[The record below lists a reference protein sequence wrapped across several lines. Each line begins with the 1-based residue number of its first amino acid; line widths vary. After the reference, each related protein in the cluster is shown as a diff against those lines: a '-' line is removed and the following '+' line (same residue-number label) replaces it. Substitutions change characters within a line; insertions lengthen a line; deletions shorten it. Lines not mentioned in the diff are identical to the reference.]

1 MKRQAGRPAF
11 FLRISEVAHRE
22 NLCYTPD
29 ITRTEDAMANFTK
42 QAIKASFLKLL
53 NQQPLNKISVR
64 DIVEDCGINRN
75 SFYYHFRDI
84 PSLLGEIVAEQTEQ
98 LIRAYPSISS
108 LDECFHVAFRF
119 ALENKRAVMHI
130 YHSVNRD
137 VFTQSMLRL
146 CEYVVTTY
154 ITTAFPDDLIS
165 ESDRSV
171 VIRFMK
177 CQLLGMCFDWFDRGM
192 TDAAYDDLHRM
203 LQLIQG
209 VPELIIRR
217 SQETNG

>member
-1 MKRQAGRPAF
+1 M
-11 FLRISEVAHRE
+11 
-22 NLCYTPD
+22 T
-29 ITRTEDAMANFTK
+29 NFTK

-75 SFYYHFRDI
+75 SFYYHFHDI
-84 PSLLGEIVAEQTEQ
+84 PSLLGEIITEQTEQ
-98 LIRAYPSISS
+98 LIQAYPS
-108 LDECFHVAFRF
+108 
-119 ALENKRAVMHI
+119 I

-146 CEYVVTTY
+146 CDYAVSAY
-154 ITTAFPDDLIS
+154 ISTAFPDDLMS
-165 ESDRSV
+165 ESDRQI

-177 CQLLGMCFDWFDRGM
+177 CQLFGMCIDWIDRGM

-203 LQLIQG
+203 LELSRD

-217 SQETNG
+217 SRESK

>member
-1 MKRQAGRPAF
+1 
-11 FLRISEVAHRE
+11 
-22 NLCYTPD
+22 
-29 ITRTEDAMANFTK
+29 MANFTK
-42 QAIKASFLKLL
+42 QAIKASFMKLL

-75 SFYYHFRDI
+75 SFYYHFHDI
-84 PSLLGEIVAEQTEQ
+84 PSLLGEIVTEQTEQ
-98 LIRAYPSISS
+98 LIQAYPSISS
-108 LDECFHVAFRF
+108 LDQCFHVAFQF

-137 VFTQSMLRL
+137 LFTQHMLRL
-146 CEYVVTTY
+146 CEYVVTSY
-154 ITTAFPDDLIS
+154 ITTAFPDDLIRDD
-165 ESDRSV
+165 DRRV

-177 CQLLGMCFDWFDRGM
+177 CQLLGMCFDWIDRSM

-203 LQLIQG
+203 LELSRG

-217 SQETNG
+217 SQEDR

>member
-1 MKRQAGRPAF
+1 
-11 FLRISEVAHRE
+11 
-22 NLCYTPD
+22 
-29 ITRTEDAMANFTK
+29 MANFTK

-84 PSLLGEIVAEQTEQ
+84 PSLLGEIVADQTEQ

-130 YHSVNRD
+130 YLSVNRD
-137 VFTQSMLRL
+137 VFTQSMLKL
-146 CEYVVTTY
+146 CE
-154 ITTAFPDDLIS
+154 P
-165 ESDRSV
+165 R
-171 VIRFMK
+171 
-177 CQLLGMCFDWFDRGM
+177 C
-192 TDAAYDDLHRM
+192 DLHYHR
-203 LQLIQG
+203 
-209 VPELIIRR
+209 VPRR
-217 SQETNG
+217 SHQRERPQRCDPVHEVPAAGHVLRLDRPGYDRRRL

>member
-1 MKRQAGRPAF
+1 
-11 FLRISEVAHRE
+11 
-22 NLCYTPD
+22 
-29 ITRTEDAMANFTK
+29 MANFTK

-75 SFYYHFRDI
+75 SFYYHFHDI
-84 PSLLGEIVAEQTEQ
+84 PSLLGEIITEQTEQ

-108 LDECFHVAFRF
+108 LDECFHVAFQF

-137 VFTQSMLRL
+137 VFTQSTLKL
-146 CEYVVTTY
+146 CDYAVSTYVA
-154 ITTAFPDDLIS
+154 TAFPGDPVS
-165 ESDRSV
+165 ESDRQI

-177 CQLLGMCFDWFDRGM
+177 CQLFGMCIDWIDQGM

-203 LQLIQG
+203 LELSRD
-209 VPELIIRR
+209 VPQLIIRR
-217 SQETNG
+217 SLESK

>member
-1 MKRQAGRPAF
+1 M
-11 FLRISEVAHRE
+11 
-22 NLCYTPD
+22 
-29 ITRTEDAMANFTK
+29 
-42 QAIKASFLKLL
+42 ASFTEKAIMDSFIKLL
-53 NQQPLNKISVR
+53 NAKPLDKITVK

-75 SFYYHFRDI
+75 SFYYHFHDI
-84 PSLLGEIVAEQTEQ
+84 PSLLGEIITEQTEQ
-98 LIRAYPSISS
+98 LIQAYPSISS
-108 LDECFHVAFRF
+108 LDECFHMAFQF

-137 VFTQSMLRL
+137 VFTQSKLKL

-177 CQLLGMCFDWFDRGM
+177 CQLLGMCFDWIDRGM

-203 LQLIQG
+203 LELMQG
-209 VPELIIRR
+209 VPQLIIRR

>member
-1 MKRQAGRPAF
+1 M
-11 FLRISEVAHRE
+11 I
-22 NLCYTPD
+22 
-29 ITRTEDAMANFTK
+29 
-42 QAIKASFLKLL
+42 
-53 NQQPLNKISVR
+53 
-64 DIVEDCGINRN
+64 
-75 SFYYHFRDI
+75 
-84 PSLLGEIVAEQTEQ
+84 
-98 LIRAYPSISS
+98 
-108 LDECFHVAFRF
+108 
-119 ALENKRAVMHI
+119 HI

-177 CQLLGMCFDWFDRGM
+177 CQLLGMCFDWIDRGM
-192 TDAAYDDLHRM
+192 TDTAYDDLHRM
-203 LQLIQG
+203 LELMQG
-209 VPELIIRR
+209 VPQLIIRR

>member
-1 MKRQAGRPAF
+1 
-11 FLRISEVAHRE
+11 
-22 NLCYTPD
+22 
-29 ITRTEDAMANFTK
+29 MANFTK

-130 YHSVNRD
+130 YLSVNRD
-137 VFTQSMLRL
+137 VFTQSMLKL

-154 ITTAFPDDLIS
+154 ITTAFPDDLIN

-177 CQLLGMCFDWFDRGM
+177 CQLLGMCFDWIDRGM
-192 TDAAYDDLHRM
+192 TDAAYDD

>member
-1 MKRQAGRPAF
+1 MSQVTKRA
-11 FLRISEVAHRE
+11 LE
-22 NLCYTPD
+22 
-29 ITRTEDAMANFTK
+29 
-42 QAIKASFLKLL
+42 ASLKHLL
-53 NQQPLNKISVR
+53 LQKPLNKITIN
-64 DIVEDCGINRN
+64 DIAEDCGINRN
-75 SFYYHFRDI
+75 SFYYHFHDI
-84 PSLLGEIVAEQTEQ
+84 PSLLGEIVTEQTEQ

-137 VFTQSMLRL
+137 VFTQSMLKL

-154 ITTAFPDDLIS
+154 ITTAFPDDLIN

-177 CQLLGMCFDWFDRGM
+177 CQLLGMCFDWIDRGM

-203 LQLIQG
+203 LELSRD

-217 SQETNG
+217 SRESK